1 MRTFVAIEL
10 SNDVVIESIKN
21 QQNKLDLKAKPVA
34 VKNLHFTLQFLGE
47 VSEEIVEKI
56 SSELKKIEFPNFDLT
71 LKGIGA
77 FPNLKN
83 PRVIWVGTDK
93 VGGDCLVELS
103 KKVGSVLEPFGL
115 IPDKPFKPHITI
127 FRIKKREESIRRK
140 LEGRKGI
147 GFGIQKVSS
156 IKLKKSQLTPEGPI
170 YFDLVEVKGT
180 N

>member
-21 QQNKLDLKAKPVA
+21 LQNELDLQAKPVA

-47 VSEEIVEKI
+47 ISEEIVEKI
-56 SSELKKIEFPNFDLT
+56 SSALKKIEFSNFDVT

-77 FPNLKN
+77 FPNPKN

-93 VGGDCLVELS
+93 IGGDWLVDLS
-103 KKVGSVLEPFGL
+103 KKVGSILKPFGL

-127 FRIKKREESIRRK
+127 FRIKKREEDIRRK
-140 LEGRKGI
+140 LEERKEI
-147 GFGIQKVSS
+147 EFGIQKVSS

-170 YFDLVEVKGT
+170 YSDLVEVKGT